1 MLLAAR
7 GFPPE
12 YRGNGNLFLTAS
24 REEIERAYD
33 DIMAWLG
40 FVSQEDYHTAL
51 SVEGPA
57 VFRRAAEPAELE

>member
-12 YRGNGNLFLTAS
+12 YRGNGNLFLTAPGD
-24 REEIERAYD
+24 EIQRAYD
-33 DIMAWLG
+33 DILNWLG
-40 FVSQEDYHTAL
+40 FVSQDDYHTAL

-57 VFRRAAEPAELE
+57 VFRRGKELA

>member
-12 YRGNGNLFLTAS
+12 YRGNGHLFLTAS

-40 FVSQEDYHTAL
+40 FASQEDYHAAL
-51 SVEGPA
+51 SAEGPA
-57 VFRRAAEPAELE
+57 VFQRAAEPD